1 MFKALI
7 LDSHNICPRLLFS
20 SIKSI
25 EYFEGDGDVGT
36 IKQINYIEGQYLSY
50 MEYIITW
57 CYVSFVVV
65 MQCFV
70 CYPGGEIR
78 YTKHRVDALDKEK
91 FVCKYRFIEG
101 DGFIDSMLE
110 FLTHEI
116 KFEGYGQGGCVCKIT
131 CDFKA
136 KEGVEIKGID
146 IELVKHKPLGMYEVV
161 EAHLKAYPQL
171 YA

>member
-1 MFKALI
+1 MIITMDENTKRVTQSFVTQVSPSRMFKALI

-36 IKQINYIEGQYLSY
+36 IKQINYIEG
-50 MEYIITW
+50 
-57 CYVSFVVV
+57 
-65 MQCFV
+65 
-70 CYPGGEIR
+70 GEIR

-91 FVCKYRFIEG
+91 FMCKYRFIEG